1 VFLYAYILFIIDAS
15 GYIEQMFYTFN
26 RYTMK
31 KTENGGT
38 TVYAFLLS
46 WPEDP
51 VLKLGAP
58 IPSPNTE
65 VTMLGYPDKFDYI
78 TGPGGQGVYVTIPK
92 ISWNKLPCQ
101 WVWVL
106 KMTSIEN

>member
-1 VFLYAYILFIIDAS
+1 VLGDGIGAPNFRTGSSS

-58 IPSPNTE
+58 IPSPNT
-65 VTMLGYPDKFDYI
+65 VHCGN
-78 TGPGGQGVYVTIPK
+78 K
-92 ISWNKLPCQ
+92 ILLHHHHHQ
-101 WVWVL
+101 
-106 KMTSIEN
+106 E

>member
-1 VFLYAYILFIIDAS
+1 
-15 GYIEQMFYTFN
+15 
-26 RYTMK
+26 
-31 KTENGGT
+31 
-38 TVYAFLLS
+38 
-46 WPEDP
+46 
-51 VLKLGAP
+51 
-58 IPSPNTE
+58 
-65 VTMLGYPDKFDYI
+65 MLGYPDKFDYI